1 MTPERFKLLD
11 DLGFKWS
18 SPTPAR
24 ARRNRQVAKKA
35 DDSNDDGEEEQKE
48 ASGNE
53 PAPMIK
59 PENDVPADPAVLAD
73 PAVPADPTAVEEKA
87 VETPVSAQAEEAIT
101 AATNLV
107 GNLSAVEESAN
118 EQNLGFVQEAI
129 EGKTGAAEEETT
141 KTDDPDPENPV
152 VIV

>member
-24 ARRNRQVAKKA
+24 ARRNRQVTKKA
-35 DDSNDDGEEEQKE
+35 DGSNDDGDGGEEQKE
-48 ASGNE
+48 KSDNE

-59 PENDVPADPAVLAD
+59 PENDVPAVPTD
-73 PAVPADPTAVEEKA
+73 PADPVAVEEKVA
-87 VETPVSAQAEEAIT
+87 ETPASAQAEEAIT

-107 GNLSAVEESAN
+107 GNLSAVGENAN

-129 EGKTGAAEEETT
+129 EAKTAVEAE
-141 KTDDPDPENPV
+141 V
-152 VIV
+152 